1 MPEEQDSSGPTP
13 SAAPPSSPIVMS
25 TPIHDQLADRLG
37 VRQKH
42 RRPD

>member
-1 MPEEQDSSGPTP
+1 MPADQDAPGPTQ
-13 SAAPPSSPIVMS
+13 SASAPNPVVMS
-25 TPIHDQLADRLG
+25 TPIHDQIADRLG

>member
-1 MPEEQDSSGPTP
+1 MPDNQDTPAATPQTPPT
-13 SAAPPSSPIVMS
+13 SPIVMS
-25 TPIHDQLADRLG
+25 TPIHDQIADHLG

>member
-1 MPEEQDSSGPTP
+1 MQETQEAPGATTQATPTTP
-13 SAAPPSSPIVMS
+13 VVMG
-25 TPIHDQLADRLG
+25 TPIHDQIADSLG

>member
-1 MPEEQDSSGPTP
+1 MPEDQDAPGPTP
-13 SAAPPSSPIVMS
+13 SAPPPNPIVMS
-25 TPIHDQLADRLG
+25 TPIHDQIADRLG

>member
-1 MPEEQDSSGPTP
+1 MQENQDTP
-13 SAAPPSSPIVMS
+13 GTTTQAPPTTPVVMS
-25 TPIHDQLADRLG
+25 TPIHDQIADSLG

>member
-1 MPEEQDSSGPTP
+1 MQDTQEAPAATPQTTPTVP
-13 SAAPPSSPIVMS
+13 VVMS
-25 TPIHDQLADRLG
+25 TPIHDQIADHLG